1 MEVMT
6 TEAIPQS
13 HRDLVTAATVALSTL
28 NGDGT
33 IQTTAVW
40 VLLDDDGL
48 LRTSLAKNR
57 KKFDNLLARP
67 VATIFSISPTNPFR
81 TLEVRADVEI
91 ADDDA
96 ERSFLSK
103 MLAAYGQDAD
113 SMARQVQEER
123 IVVTF
128 HPNRVRAQ
136 G

>member
-1 MEVMT
+1 MEDLMT
-6 TEAIPQS
+6 SAIPES
-13 HRDLVTAATVALSTL
+13 HRDLVTSATVALSTL
-28 NGDGT
+28 NEDGT

-57 KKFDNLLARP
+57 KKFDNLVARP

-81 TLEVRADVEI
+81 TLEVRADVQI
-91 ADDDA
+91 DDDDA
-96 ERSFLSK
+96 ERSFMFK
-103 MLAAYGQDAD
+103 MLAAYGQSAD
-113 SMARQVQEER
+113 SMAEQVQEER

-128 HPNRVRAQ
+128 HPSRVRAQ